1 MVTWSTPQWVA
12 IFVPSDRAAAGARSV
27 TVYADVDT
35 ADDAFRGA
43 GRRTVA
49 VTVTD
54 VDTAGLEWEP
64 KELRLEEGAVRRK
77 SPPNLREGSC
87 SMGR

>member
-1 MVTWSTPQWVA
+1 M
-12 IFVPSDRAAAGARSV
+12 

-43 GRRTVA
+43 GGRTVA
-49 VTVTD
+49 VNVTD

-77 SPPNLREGSC
+77 SPPNLRERELQL
-87 SMGR
+87 GREHRLTLFPGV